1 MTKTSPASAAIQQ
14 RDHNSSNACSKK
26 QCIVPLPS
34 AQHTP
39 AHIFHKNNTRLLMLL
54 LMLDTAIVVGAP
66 ASST

>member
-14 RDHNSSNACSKK
+14 GDHNSSNACSKK
-26 QCIVPLPS
+26 QCILPLPS
-34 AQHTP
+34 AHTP

-54 LMLDTAIVVGAP
+54 LLLDTAIVVGAP